1 VSEEYASN
9 DIGYC
14 SDCGAGLFGL
24 RYGAGARQCWTCR
37 QGGAD
42 VVEVPQSGAA
52 CRRTL
57 QALLDRSDLALD
69 PARKDDR
76 CRTCGNRP

>member
-1 VSEEYASN
+1 MPAMTSVTAPIAGPVFSACATEPGLAS
-9 DIGYC
+9 
-14 SDCGAGLFGL
+14 AG
-24 RYGAGARQCWTCR
+24 R
-37 QGGAD
+37 AD
-42 VVEVPQSGAA
+42 KEVRMSWRCPKAERLQAD
-52 CRRTL
+52 L

>member
-1 VSEEYASN
+1 MSYEDITYA
-9 DIGYC
+9 DPAYC
-14 SDCGAGLFGL
+14 ECGMPLSGG
-24 RYGAGARQCWTCR
+24 RYGPMARECWTCR

-42 VVEVPQSGAA
+42 VVEVPQSGAD
-52 CRRTL
+52 